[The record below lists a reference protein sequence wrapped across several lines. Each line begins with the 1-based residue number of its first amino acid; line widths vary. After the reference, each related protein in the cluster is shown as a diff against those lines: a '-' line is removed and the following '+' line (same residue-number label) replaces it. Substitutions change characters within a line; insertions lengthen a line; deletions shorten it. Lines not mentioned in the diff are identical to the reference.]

1 MKLLLKPVF
10 IPFMGLKRNILLKRT
25 VIISLI
31 TFSVLITTG
40 IALIFRSSIKRD
52 SQHIRFVSLAGDV
65 ESEILK
71 TRITMDEILLKND
84 PDSTNELEGRL
95 NSLRILLTELH
106 SLIYSNY
113 ERYVTRDDV
122 FDFGAQFATVISG
135 LNEIEEQILS
145 GQSGAVPRFSAKL
158 LESFNQ
164 FNLSYKKYESNL
176 PRLLLMDNSRYQ
188 LEILA
193 IVILN
198 LIFIFMA
205 GYLINRLINQLIM
218 ADRNIVKKTI
228 DVEKRERERIAAD
241 LHDGLGA
248 ILSGLIIHIQVLE
261 KENRDNP
268 QLRGQLKYLNSLST
282 NAIKSIEDAINNLN
296 PSQLSR
302 YGLVKSLQK
311 IIDKINQL
319 GKTQFSVEAE
329 NLTLKFQESTELLLF
344 RICNELINNALKHS
358 QAENAV
364 FSFYNFK
371 KEFHLHYKDDGIGF
385 SMDAL
390 SPEDEQGGL
399 YNLIRRVESMEGT
412 FRIDS
417 EPGKG
422 VEIEIILNIG

>member
-1 MKLLLKPVF
+1 
-10 IPFMGLKRNILLKRT
+10 MGLKRNILLKRT

-31 TFSVLITTG
+31 IFSVLITTG

-52 SQHIRFVSLAGDV
+52 AQHIRFVSLAGDV
-65 ESEILK
+65 ENEILK
-71 TRITMDEILLKND
+71 TRLNMDQILLERNLSAIK
-84 PDSTNELEGRL
+84 ELEDRL
-95 NSLRILLTELH
+95 GSLRLLLTELH

-113 ERYVTRDDV
+113 ERYVTHRDI
-122 FDFGAQFATVISG
+122 FDFSAQFAIIISR
-135 LNEIEEQILS
+135 LDMIEEQIDRRPPVE
-145 GQSGAVPRFSAKL
+145 VPEIDPDL
-158 LESFNQ
+158 LESFNE
-164 FNLSYKKYESNL
+164 FSLSYKEYESNL
-176 PRLLLMDNSRYQ
+176 PRLLLMDNSRDN
-188 LEILA
+188 LEIPT

-198 LIFIFMA
+198 LIFIFLA

-261 KENRDNP
+261 KEYRDNP
-268 QLRGQLKYLNSLST
+268 RLCEQLKYLNSLSN

-296 PSQLSR
+296 PSRLSR

-311 IIDKINQL
+311 IIDEINQL
-319 GKTQFSVEAE
+319 GKTQFSIDDEH
-329 NLTLKFQESTELLLF
+329 LDLKLQESTELLLF

-358 QAENAV
+358 EAKNAV
-364 FSFYNFK
+364 FSFFNLK
-371 KEFHLHYKDDGIGF
+371 KEFHLHYKDDGVGF
-385 SMDAL
+385 SMDSL
-390 SPEDEQGGL
+390 SPENEQGGL
-399 YNLIRRVESMEGT
+399 YNLIRRVESMEGN

-422 VEIEIILNIG
+422 VEIEIILNLG